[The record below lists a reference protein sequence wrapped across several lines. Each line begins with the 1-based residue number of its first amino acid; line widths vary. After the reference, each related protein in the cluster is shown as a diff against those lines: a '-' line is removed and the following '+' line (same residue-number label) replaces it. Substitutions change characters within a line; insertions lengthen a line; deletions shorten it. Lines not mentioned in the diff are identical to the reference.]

1 MAIPTTRE
9 TFKEYCLRDLGAPVL
24 EINVDDDQLEDRID
38 QAIDIFRLYHY
49 DGIEKIYLK
58 HQITASDLVIN
69 ETNAKQ
75 FVGTIKGQTS
85 GAKASIPPIQ
95 HITTE
100 DSIIKICRTMGVFVA
115 GETIIDSE
123 GTTATIASENF
134 YTPGDTDNGWVPIP
148 DLVYGVSRVLPLY
161 QGTSSS
167 RSIFDLQYQLRLN
180 DLYDLSSTS
189 LIYYTT
195 VMQHLATLDLV
206 LNGRPIYRFNRLQN
220 KLFLDI
226 DWKTA
231 NKIQVGDYIVVEAY
245 RALDPTEFTKV
256 WNEPWLKKYTTALFK
271 RQWGTNLKK
280 FGNLQLPG
288 GVTLD
293 GKALFD
299 EATEEIKILEDEIQN
314 KSAPLDFFMG

>member
-9 TFKEYCLRDLGAPVL
+9 GLKNYCLRDLGAPVL

-38 QAIDIFRLYHY
+38 QALDIFRLYHY

-69 ETNAKQ
+69 ELNAKD
-75 FVGTIKGQTS
+75 FVGTITGQTS
-85 GAKASIPPIQ
+85 GAKTSLPPKE
-95 HITTE
+95 HATTQ
-100 DSIIKICRTMGVFVA
+100 DSIIKVCRTFGTFVA
-115 GETIIDSE
+115 GETIVDSE
-123 GTTATIASENF
+123 GTTATLVDENF
-134 YTPGDTDNGWVPIP
+134 YVAGDTDNGWIPIP
-148 DLVYGVSRVLPLY
+148 DLVYGVSRVLPLF

-206 LNGRPIYRFNRLQN
+206 LNGKPIYRFNRLQD
-220 KLFLDI
+220 KLFLDV
-226 DWKTA
+226 DWKNN
-231 NKIQVGDYIVVEAY
+231 NKIQVGDYMVIEAY
-245 RALDPTEFTKV
+245 RALDPNEFSKV
-256 WNEPWLKKYTTALFK
+256 WNEPWLKKYVTALFK

-280 FGNLQLPG
+280 FKGIQLPG
-288 GVTLD
+288 GVMLD
-293 GKALFD
+293 GDSLYA
-299 EATEEIKILEDEIQN
+299 EAMSEIKVLEDEIQN